1 MDNVFEQTAAFTRL
15 WQDMM
20 TKMWGAG
27 MSWQPTQPPPEAA
40 RMFRGNLFQAMSQAM
55 EEAMRSPVMLE
66 WMKQSMDTASTWRK
80 QWNDLLTR
88 VRHEAQGTASEDIDS
103 LMVSMRHMES
113 RVLERLDE
121 LGDRLGELSDR
132 MDGLEEAEAANGEAS
147 SRSTSR
153 RRYGRPTRRNPKA
166 SDQ

>member
-88 VRHEAQGTASEDIDS
+88 MRTKRRARPARTSTASWSACGTWKAGCSNGSTNWETGS
-103 LMVSMRHMES
+103 
-113 RVLERLDE
+113 
-121 LGDRLGELSDR
+121 
-132 MDGLEEAEAANGEAS
+132 AN
-147 SRSTSR
+147 
-153 RRYGRPTRRNPKA
+153 
-166 SDQ
+166 